1 MKRTLQHSLS
11 YAALALAAIA
21 CNPADTGSV
30 SVGVL
35 DNAPEV
41 QINMP
46 ANEPAT
52 GADPAGNTPTNP
64 GTPSP
69 PRDPSQIA
77 GTGGPGS
84 GNVAPPPTGNRPTLP
99 PGAPSGERPQGR
111 PGGQWQGGV
120 PAGADTSISLDKIP
134 APKYPGATLEES
146 DGAIW
151 ALKTA
156 ENERYGVRLVTR
168 DAPDKIR
175 EWYST
180 QLTDIRQNDRFLNGA
195 FGEYRVM
202 VALNEGSNGRTV
214 IRMMVTKGQ
223 FGRGPGGGRPGGGR
237 PGGPDGQGGPGGRP
251 GGPGAPGAP
260 GASGGGGP
268 SGPGGSF

>member
-1 MKRTLQHSLS
+1 MKRTFEITL
-11 YAALALAAIA
+11 ALATLAWAAIA

-30 SVGVL
+30 SVGVD
-35 DNAPEV
+35 DNAPDV

-46 ANEPAT
+46 ANDPGPGTEPST
-52 GADPAGNTPTNP
+52 NMPSNPGAP
-64 GTPSP
+64 GTPS
-69 PRDPSQIA
+69 DPSQIA

-84 GNVAPPPTGNRPTLP
+84 GNAAPPPTGNRPNPPGTP

-111 PGGQWQGGV
+111 PGGQWQGGA
-120 PAGADTSISLDKIP
+120 PEGADTSIALDKIP
-134 APKYPGATLEES
+134 APKYPGATLEET
-146 DGAIW
+146 DDAIW

-156 ENERYGVRLVTR
+156 ENERYGVRLVTS

-180 QLTDIRQNDRFLNGA
+180 QLTDIRQNDRFMNGA

-223 FGRGPGGGRPGGGR
+223 FGRGPGGGPGGGRPDGPAGQGGSGAPGPGGGR
-237 PGGPDGQGGPGGRP
+237 PGGP
-251 GGPGAPGAP
+251 
-260 GASGGGGP
+260 
-268 SGPGGSF
+268 GGSF